1 MLMENQSPIRI
12 TSQEQLDA
20 LIEDGL
26 NNPLDCFILL
36 NYGLRSSKE
45 ITFNDYGDYCVY
57 NECDDSEEIIPHD
70 SFMSSFFGE
79 AIIKGALY
87 SY

>member
-1 MLMENQSPIRI
+1 MLMKNQSPIRI
-12 TSQEQLDA
+12 TFQEQLDA

-26 NNPLDCFILL
+26 NNPLDCFVLL

-70 SFMSSFFGE
+70 SFMSSFLGE

>member
-1 MLMENQSPIRI
+1 MENQSPIRI
-12 TSQEQLDA
+12 TSQEQLDT

-26 NNPLDCFILL
+26 NNPLDCFVLL
-36 NYGLRSSKE
+36 NYGLHSSKE
-45 ITFNDYGDYCVY
+45 ITFNDYGDYCIY
-57 NECDDSEEIIPHD
+57 NECDDSEEIISHD
-70 SFMSSFFGE
+70 NFMSSFLGE

>member
-1 MLMENQSPIRI
+1 MIMENQSPIKI
-12 TSQEQLDA
+12 LSQEQLDT

-26 NNPLDCFILL
+26 NNPLDCFVLL

-57 NECDDSEEIIPHD
+57 NECDNSEEIIPHD
-70 SFMSSFFGE
+70 SFMSSFLGE
-79 AIIKGALY
+79 AINKGALY